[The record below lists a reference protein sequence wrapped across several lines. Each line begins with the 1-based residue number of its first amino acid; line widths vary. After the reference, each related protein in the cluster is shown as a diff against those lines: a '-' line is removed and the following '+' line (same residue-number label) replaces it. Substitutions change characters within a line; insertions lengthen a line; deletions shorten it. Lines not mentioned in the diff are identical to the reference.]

1 MTYLDSF
8 YQNTTPLLIFVLIM
22 QILLVWGFWV
32 LLLSKVI
39 LSGSGTIDKVAS
51 NMARGLSLSLLRSL
65 SVSVSRKVLLCKY
78 FAHVHSHIA
87 YGQIL
92 WSRSSYTKKIFVPQ
106 KQTARIIFLGP
117 GRAHCSRD
125 LFFQLRVV
133 SLPPL
138 YVLLV
143 LPYIKDILLSL
154 AANTDEHD
162 HFTRQNKDLTL
173 NRCKYIIAQS
183 SFV

>member
-22 QILLVWGFWV
+22 QILLVWGFWA
-32 LLLSKVI
+32 LLSKVI

-51 NMARGLSLSLLRSL
+51 SMARGLSLSLFRSL

-92 WSRSSYTKKIFVPQ
+92 WSHSSYTKKIFVPQ
-106 KQTARIIFLGP
+106 KQTITIIFWGP
-117 GRAHCSRD
+117 SRAHCSRD
-125 LFFQLRVV
+125 IFFQLRVL

-154 AANTDEHD
+154 ASNADKHD
-162 HFTRQNKDLTL
+162 HFTRQNKELTL
-173 NRCKYIIAQS
+173 TRCKYCIAQS